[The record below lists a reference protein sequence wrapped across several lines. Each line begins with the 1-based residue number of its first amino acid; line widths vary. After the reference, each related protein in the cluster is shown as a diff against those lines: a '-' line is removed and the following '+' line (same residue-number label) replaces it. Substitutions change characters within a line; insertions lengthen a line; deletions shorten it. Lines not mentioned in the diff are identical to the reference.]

1 MVDFYHILKIG
12 IVLVLFYFIR
22 KMDIPDSYKFLLTVV
37 PSLLLL
43 STNYVIQAIQF
54 SGKNKPLMLK
64 RKDMVSDKPIIDEY
78 FFESFTTTTASKNQN
93 QNNFVVTGE
102 GADATL
108 FEQEKPF
115 WIQQSHNDTSNYFDI
130 SNPLNFI
137 AIDHLPP
144 LGANYTLEF
153 WLRLTYLSNN
163 AIVSFYAGENRLF
176 DVTYDDK
183 YLHFSSG
190 GSSGTT
196 TKVPLPSPAQ
206 KWFHLVVMR
215 GQADTIGTN
224 RGGLIYINGLLQSYL
239 PKLPNLQDM
248 TKAFL
253 FKYSSRPTP
262 PRRYNKKYHDLA
274 NAAIV
279 RFYSRSLTLDEIQNN
294 FLKDAYTF
302 DLQEEN
308 MTASRT
314 YVQGTHLVLYI
325 DARPARTEPTNTDKE
340 THEVIFQNKKI
351 NKNSIVLKDIPLEQN
366 WLNNF
371 DFSSPAPKQN
381 NNKKKKKKNKMLF
394 QYTTTSITNK
404 SANNNKTSKP
414 IF

>member
-1 MVDFYHILKIG
+1 MVDFYHILKVG

-78 FFESFTTTTASKNQN
+78 FFESFTTTASKNQN
-93 QNNFVVTGE
+93 QNNFVVQG

-115 WIQQSHNDTSNYFDI
+115 WIQQSHNNTSNYFDI
-130 SNPLNFI
+130 SNPHNFI
-137 AIDHLPP
+137 AIDHLPSP

-176 DVTYDDK
+176 DLTYDDK

-190 GSSGTT
+190 GASGT

-224 RGGLIYINGLLQSYL
+224 RGGLVYINGLLQSYL

-253 FKYSSRPTP
+253 FKYSRATP
-262 PRRYNKKYHDLA
+262 PQRYNKKYHDLA
-274 NAAIV
+274 NAALV

-314 YVQGTHLVLYI
+314 YVQGTHLVLHI
-325 DARPARTEPTNTDKE
+325 DARPATETDEAAAADKD
-340 THEVIFQNKKI
+340 THEVIFKNKKN
-351 NKNSIVLKDIPLEQN
+351 NKNNSIVLKDNPLEQN
-366 WLNNF
+366 WLNNLN
-371 DFSSPAPKQN
+371 FSSPAPKQN
-381 NNKKKKKKNKMLF
+381 KKKNKMLF
-394 QYTTTSITNK
+394 QYTTTSITSK